1 MDCPYR
7 VTIHDRKLAEQT
19 KNFVKIGHYFV
30 FAEER
35 NPQGHK
41 QKISGRLARL
51 LIQKADKVVPLAD
64 RPVALEGLTITP
76 VPKPVSPMGCI
87 VSDRDIYRAGQD
99 NIRLFIACLSP
110 CRTLNLTVEMQGVF
124 FAARKVELTDGA
136 GMETFSGL
144 MPGEYSARTDMNG
157 RPVGQSVFF
166 TVTEDSF
173 APLRVRLLSHRFN
186 KAAGNLYFALSAESY
201 RMPFGGQIIAAVT
214 EKDKIL
220 AETILRPLS
229 PGYYEGKIGIKGQG
243 PFRLR
248 LTAADD
254 PERVTD
260 IAVPGTRKTDRDVS
274 VINELGTDVQ
284 FSMMPEPD
292 ALPIRG
298 GYLTRG
304 DFLPTPLIV
313 EEVVTDTPLIHA
325 AVAVE
330 SLVLVNL
337 DLATGRYSVQEA
349 GDMKPGSRIRAE
361 VSGAMSMVFVGCF
374 VSGRPFE
381 GYTAFISPCRLRV
394 SAEVPEILG
403 PGQNLS
409 VKLRSEGTDRSVPV
423 LLCVRDER
431 LSADTP
437 GTALGASLK
446 RCMDKATRGMAEA
459 EIMPLNLPDETREP
473 LTEEKRDKQVSE
485 PEEEPLVLSG
495 IETEYE
501 DIIDLSDEL
510 VLSLSDI
517 TDDSEKISK
526 AVLPDE
532 PDPEPEFRT
541 MEFNADQMYSAL
553 DGTVGEKQKTESLIS
568 DDKSLSDQVDTAK
581 KDRADSHPD
590 GVFPE
595 ILFYGIISVA
605 GTAEVVIPSGDF
617 RGIFAVETFAL
628 TGTDWSSHR
637 AIVTAGPRVR
647 AELYLPPA
655 VHPDDHVVGR
665 VRVSSASGKASVCL
679 MRDEVSVKFRATEKS
694 DTIADVMD
702 TPVELEFDVVPGR
715 YTATVSDPISGESDT
730 TEEQVG
736 EPGRFVFYAKEL
748 MLLQKGESLN
758 LHSDSRI
765 KLLRVLPNLDETYKQ
780 LATAIARYPHHGCVH
795 TAAKILAATFIY
807 LSAQTQ
813 GGRAEAEQIILA
825 EVARVQKMLIPD
837 RGFVLY
843 PGENSVHE
851 YYSPLTVRYLRTLSR
866 LSAVSSLSSGLRQ
879 AVAEGLSLAERA
891 ATAHGM
897 KRIPDRIASP
907 EDAYAAVSAGKD
919 KGDILKFIE
928 EFIVFSDTSA
938 SPAQKQHA
946 AADRAGL
953 AYCAAALIA
962 TGNLRQGIAI
972 ANQVFSQFNAQ
983 GSLYSSVDSA
993 AALVLMT
1000 QLRLSGIIGSSGH
1013 ILVNGRKMTVS
1024 EAVQTE
1030 EALLSLEV
1038 TEGIAAVEI
1047 TRIREEDWSDHARGF
1062 PVKAEFRNTG
1072 GKKIRYFKAGDRAD
1086 ILVSLPDGYETGDA
1100 VLVSL
1105 PACMSRIQGDGRVR
1119 LFSIPFE
1126 GKNEV
1131 RIPVVVCSEIRG
1143 RQHFALCVRNM
1154 FKEERIANPGI
1165 LSLADNFI
1173 SDKYSGKWRII
1184 ESDYTDLPDPG
1195 YVTLKRIQASGFKI
1209 GRLQGIMDCRIE
1221 EYGGSERIEFSWYG
1235 KIGTVI
1241 AYGRGWAIIR
1251 DEKLCGRI
1259 YIHDG
1264 DDSEFVAVRV

>member
-35 NPQGHK
+35 NPQGHN

-51 LIQKADKVVPLAD
+51 LIQKADKVFPLAD
-64 RPVALEGLTITP
+64 MPVALEGLTITP
-76 VPKPVSPMGCI
+76 VPKPVSLMGCI

-99 NIRLFIACLSP
+99 NIRLFVACLPP

-144 MPGEYSARTDMNG
+144 LPGEYSARIDMRG
-157 RPVGQSVFF
+157 RPLGQSVFF
-166 TVTEDSF
+166 TVAEDKA
-173 APLRVRLLSHRFN
+173 APMRVRLLSHRFN
-186 KAAGNLYFALSAESY
+186 KAAGNLFFALSAESY

-214 EKDKIL
+214 EKDKTL
-220 AETILRPLS
+220 AETILQPIS

-260 IAVPGTRKTDRDVS
+260 IAVPWTRKTDRDVS

-298 GYLTRG
+298 GWLTRG

-313 EEVVTDTPLIHA
+313 EEVVTDTPVIHA

-349 GDMKPGSRIRAE
+349 GDMKSGSRIRAE

-381 GYTAFISPCRLRV
+381 GYTTFISPVRLRV
-394 SAEVPEILG
+394 SAEVPAIIG
-403 PGQNLS
+403 PGKNLS
-409 VKLRSEGTDRSVPV
+409 VKLRCEGTDRPVPV
-423 LLCVRDER
+423 LICVRDER

-437 GTALGASLK
+437 GTALGTSLK
-446 RCMDKATRGMAEA
+446 RCMDNATRGMAEA

-473 LTEEKRDKQVSE
+473 LTEEKKDEVSD
-485 PEEEPLVLSG
+485 PEDDPLVLSG

-501 DIIDLSDEL
+501 DIIDLSDDL

-517 TDDSEKISK
+517 AEDSEKISE
-526 AVLPDE
+526 VIPLDE
-532 PDPEPEFRT
+532 SDPEPEFRT
-541 MEFNADQMYSAL
+541 MEFNADQMYTAL
-553 DGTVGEKQKTESLIS
+553 DGIVGEKQKTESLIP
-568 DDKSLSDQVDTAK
+568 DDKSLPDQVDTAK
-581 KDRADSHPD
+581 KDRADKHID

-605 GTAEVVIPSGDF
+605 GTAEVIIPSGNS

-628 TGTDWSSHR
+628 TGTDWASHR
-637 AIVTAGPRVR
+637 TIVTAGPRVR
-647 AELYLPPA
+647 AELDLPPA

-665 VRVSSASGKASVCL
+665 VRISSASGKASVCL
-679 MRDEVSVKFRATEKS
+679 MRDEVPVKFRAADKS

-715 YTATVSDPISGESDT
+715 YTATASDPILGESDT

-736 EPGRFVFYAKEL
+736 EPGRFGFYAKEL
-748 MLLQKGESLN
+748 LLLQKGESLS

-765 KLLRVLPNLDETYKQ
+765 RLLRVLPNLDDTYKQ
-780 LATAIARYPHHGCVH
+780 LATAIIRYPHHGCVQ
-795 TAAKILAATFIY
+795 TAAKILAATFMY
-807 LSAQTQ
+807 VSAQTQ
-813 GGRAEAEQIILA
+813 GGKAEAEQIILA
-825 EVARVQKMLIPD
+825 EVAQVQKMLIPD

-843 PGENSVHE
+843 PGENFVHE
-851 YYSPLTVRYLRTLSR
+851 YYSPLTVRYLRTLSK
-866 LSAVSSLSSGLRQ
+866 LSAVSSLSPGLRQ

-891 ATAHGM
+891 AKAHGM

-907 EDAYAAVSAGKD
+907 EDVYAAASAGKD
-919 KGDILKFIE
+919 KGEIVKFIE
-928 EFIVFSDTSA
+928 EFIVFSDSSA

-946 AADRAGL
+946 AADRASL

-962 TGNLRQGIAI
+962 TGDLRQGIAI

-983 GSLYSSVDSA
+983 GSLYSSVDSV

-1000 QLRLSGIIGSSGH
+1000 QLGLSGIIGSSTH

-1038 TEGIAAVEI
+1038 QSGIAAVEI
-1047 TRIREEDWSDHARGF
+1047 TRIREEDWSDHDRGF

-1086 ILVSLPDGYETGDA
+1086 LLVSLPDGYETGDV

-1105 PACMSRIQGDGRVR
+1105 PACMSPIRGDGKTRR
-1119 LFSIPFE
+1119 FSVAFE
-1126 GKNEV
+1126 GRNEV

-1143 RQHFALCVRNM
+1143 RQHFALCVRNI
-1154 FKEERIANPGI
+1154 FEEERIANPGI

-1184 ESDYTDLPDPG
+1184 ESDYTDLPAPG
-1195 YVTLKRIQASGFKI
+1195 YVTLNPNKASGFKI

-1221 EYGGSERIEFSWYG
+1221 QYGDSERIEFSWYG

-1241 AYGRGWAIIR
+1241 AYGRGWARIR